1 MEFNNLSSAQKDVLR
16 EIGNIGAGNAATSL
30 SMLLNKRIE
39 MKVPSVSIVNYDELM
54 ELIGGPEE
62 TIVGLMFRIRGEAPG
77 TVYLLLKV
85 EEAEYLV
92 RKLTGDPEFS
102 LLNNEQNNEMAIS
115 ALHEIG
121 NIVTGSYLTALS
133 DFTNINMQPSIP
145 YLGIDMAGAIL
156 TVGLVELSQVTDF
169 AIIID
174 TEINRN
180 NESNEGIKGNFFLL
194 PDPDSLTKI
203 FTALGINYD
212 E

>member
-1 MEFNNLSSAQKDVLR
+1 MEFIELTIEQKDVLR

-30 SMLLNKRIE
+30 SKLLNKKIE
-39 MKVPSVSIVNYDELM
+39 MKVPSVNIVSFDDLVE
-54 ELIGGPEE
+54 EIGGPEE
-62 TIVGLMFRIRGEAPG
+62 IIVGLMFQIIGEAPG
-77 TVYLLLKV
+77 TAYLLLKV

-92 RKLTGDPEFS
+92 RKLTNDPDFS
-102 LLNNEQNNEMAIS
+102 LFNEGNDNEMAIS

-133 DFTNINMQPSIP
+133 DFTKINMQPSVP

-156 TVGLVELSQVTDF
+156 TAGLLELSQVTDY

-174 TEINRN
+174 TEINQN
-180 NESNEGIKGNFFLL
+180 NKSNDGMKGNFFLL
-194 PDPDSLTKI
+194 PEPESLIEI
-203 FTALGINYD
+203 FTALGIKYY

>member
-1 MEFNNLSSAQKDVLR
+1 MDYNKLTFKQKDVLR

-30 SMLLNKRIE
+30 STLLNKKIE
-39 MKVPSVSIVNYDELM
+39 MNVPSVNIIGYDEIM
-54 ELIGGPEE
+54 ELIGGPDEV
-62 TIVGLMFRIRGEAPG
+62 IVGLMFRIHGEAPG
-77 TVYLLLKV
+77 TVYFILKV

-92 RKLTGDPEFS
+92 RQLTNDPNFS
-102 LLNNEQNNEMAIS
+102 LFDDIEDKEMAFS

-133 DFTNINMQPSIP
+133 DFTKINMQPSVP

-156 TVGLVELSQVTDF
+156 TVGLLEISQLTDY

-174 TEINRN
+174 TEIKG
-180 NESNEGIKGNFFLL
+180 EKQSKEGIKGNFFLL
-194 PDPDSLTKI
+194 PDPESFSKI
-203 FTALGINYD
+203 FKALGINDY

>member
-1 MEFNNLSSAQKDVLR
+1 MEFIELTIEQKDVLR

-30 SMLLNKRIE
+30 SKLLNKKIE
-39 MKVPSVSIVNYDELM
+39 MKVPSVNIVSFDDLVEEN
-54 ELIGGPEE
+54 GGPEE
-62 TIVGLMFRIRGEAPG
+62 IIVGLMFQIIGEAPG
-77 TVYLLLKV
+77 TAYLLLKV

-92 RKLTGDPEFS
+92 RKLTNDPDFS
-102 LLNNEQNNEMAIS
+102 LFNKGNDNEMAIS

-133 DFTNINMQPSIP
+133 DFTKINMQPSVP

-156 TVGLVELSQVTDF
+156 TAGLLELSQVTDY

-174 TEINRN
+174 TEINQN
-180 NESNEGIKGNFFLL
+180 NKSNDGMKGNFFLL
-194 PDPDSLTKI
+194 PEPESLIEI
-203 FTALGINYD
+203 FTALGIKYY

>member
-1 MEFNNLSSAQKDVLR
+1 MEFINLSSAQKDVLR

-30 SMLLNKRIE
+30 SMLLNKKIE
-39 MKVPSVSIVNYDELM
+39 MKVPSVSIVSYDELM

-62 TIVGLMFRIRGEAPG
+62 TIVGLMFRIKGEAPG

-92 RKLTGDPEFS
+92 RELTRDPEFS

-145 YLGIDMAGAIL
+145 YLGIDMVGAIL
-156 TVGLVELSQVTDF
+156 TVGLLELSQVTDY

-174 TEINRN
+174 TEINPN

-194 PDPDSLTKI
+194 PDPDSVTKI